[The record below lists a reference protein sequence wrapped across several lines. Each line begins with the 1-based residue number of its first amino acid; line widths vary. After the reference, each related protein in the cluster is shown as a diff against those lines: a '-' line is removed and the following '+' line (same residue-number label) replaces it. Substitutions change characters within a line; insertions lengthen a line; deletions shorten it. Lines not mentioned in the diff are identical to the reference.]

1 MKQNSH
7 KEGKK
12 ATRVGLS
19 FNQSQIDLIDSLIG
33 EMGDKRADVVKS
45 IFLCWLSEKNIASD
59 LIKKRLVKDG
69 KN

>member
-1 MKQNSH
+1 MEHISNK
-7 KEGKK
+7 KGKS
-12 ATRVGLS
+12 TRVGLS
-19 FNQSQIDLIDSLIG
+19 FNDQQIMLIDSLIG

-59 LIKKRLVKDG
+59 LIKKRLKENG